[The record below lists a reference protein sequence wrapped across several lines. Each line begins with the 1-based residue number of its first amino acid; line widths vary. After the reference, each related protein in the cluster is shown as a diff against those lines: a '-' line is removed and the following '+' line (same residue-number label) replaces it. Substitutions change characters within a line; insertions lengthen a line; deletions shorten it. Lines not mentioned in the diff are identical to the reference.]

1 MNPNAKKIIV
11 VGSSNTDMVIRTDRM
26 PRPGET
32 VLGGNFMMNQ
42 GGKGANQAVAAAKL
56 GGNTMFVAKVGN
68 DIFGTQ
74 TIELLKQVN
83 IDTTHVGIS
92 ADLPREWRSST
103 WMHPARTPSPW
114 HPEPT
119 PPSLRPTSMP
129 PRPTSLRQL
138 W

>member
-56 GGNTMFVAKVGN
+56 GGDTMFVAKVGN

-83 IDTTHVGIS
+83 IDTTHVGVS
-92 ADLPREWRSST
+92 ADLPSGVALINVDASGENSIAVASGANAADRKSVV
-103 WMHPARTPSPW
+103 
-114 HPEPT
+114 
-119 PPSLRPTSMP
+119 
-129 PRPTSLRQL
+129 
-138 W
+138 